1 MIEATNNPSLKSR
14 IIRSSTIP
22 VHNPLMSSG
31 SRPKGYKSW
40 DETKLQNAIQDV
52 YEGQAVRRVALNYG
66 IPKSTL
72 HDKISGRVTIGGR
85 SGPTPYL
92 SSEEEDELVSFLNGC
107 SLIGYAHTQAK
118 KQTVA
123 LGQRVVDSKGLNVK
137 VGDGWWKSFM
147 KRHGTLTLRT
157 AEPLAYAHA
166 VCSWPEILNHYYD
179 LFSRTNIIRT
189 RPC

>member
-1 MIEATNNPSLKSR
+1 M
-14 IIRSSTIP
+14 
-22 VHNPLMSSG
+22 H
-31 SRPKGYKSW
+31 
-40 DETKLQNAIQDV
+40 AIQDV

-72 HDKISGRVTIGGR
+72 RDKISGRVTIGSR

-107 SLIGYAHTQAK
+107 SLIVYAYTK

-123 LGQRVVDSKGLNVK
+123 LVQRVVVSNGLNVK
-137 VGDGWWKSFM
+137 VGDGWWKLFM

-157 AEPLAYAHA
+157 AEPLAYACA
-166 VCSWPEILNHYYD
+166 VCSQPEILNHYYD
-179 LFSRTNIIRT
+179 LLEQTLLEHDLADKPNQSIQFG
-189 RPC
+189 